1 MLKTDHNDW
10 RPEQSLTA
18 GLMTHGQQD
27 PAVTWLCPRNPQFW
41 ALCKAE
47 AEHNCRAGAP
57 RSFPVL
63 CHHVPAAHR
72 STPASRRRFSW
83 CPVHPRSWRARSH
96 LGGHREGRG
105 TARNPSGASKR
116 LPGPPGHAE
125 GVPPGWEHLGLQHQ
139 QWLPS
144 KPTDFQ
150 GSVGGKVCVEQV
162 LRLQV
167 AVDDSVFMQ
176 ILQRER
182 ENKDAERE
190 GGRWTLGRWLGL
202 AGPGSGAQHQRC
214 LWDPPFVL
222 LKQPPGASAGQ
233 RKDIF
238 RAKFPFLN
246 PLLPWKPHFQ
256 PTPAVARR

>member
-116 LPGPPGHAE
+116 LPGPPGRA
-125 GVPPGWEHLGLQHQ
+125 GGCHQ
-139 QWLPS
+139 A
-144 KPTDFQ
+144 
-150 GSVGGKVCVEQV
+150 G
-162 LRLQV
+162 
-167 AVDDSVFMQ
+167 
-176 ILQRER
+176 
-182 ENKDAERE
+182 N
-190 GGRWTLGRWLGL
+190 TLGSSTS
-202 AGPGSGAQHQRC
+202 SGCPAN
-214 LWDPPFVL
+214 PPIFR
-222 LKQPPGASAGQ
+222 GASGERSA
-233 RKDIF
+233 
-238 RAKFPFLN
+238 
-246 PLLPWKPHFQ
+246 
-256 PTPAVARR
+256 

>member
-1 MLKTDHNDW
+1 MPP
-10 RPEQSLTA
+10 RPCSSPQYPGVPQTVFMVSCSSTILESPKSPGGTQGGERHCQEPLWC
-18 GLMTHGQQD
+18 QQ
-27 PAVTWLCPRNPQFW
+27 T
-41 ALCKAE
+41 
-47 AEHNCRAGAP
+47 AP
-57 RSFPVL
+57 R
-63 CHHVPAAHR
+63 A
-72 STPASRRRFSW
+72 
-83 CPVHPRSWRARSH
+83 PRTCW
-96 LGGHREGRG
+96 
-105 TARNPSGASKR
+105 
-116 LPGPPGHAE
+116 

-139 QWLPS
+139 QWLPG

-150 GSVGGKVCVEQV
+150 GSIGGKVCVEQV